1 MQRLLKN
8 LTGMGAVI
16 ALAACHGSGGRQM
29 NEPTQANES
38 AEQAEYPAGTPVREA
53 SSPAAPS
60 RVASPGTPWDSVRPY
75 ITEGLNSRVA
85 RPVGSG
91 KWLIRMESGL
101 ERENEPAFVMQAGD
115 RALIQ
120 GNRKWQ
126 LLSAV
131 AAGRTFAWDN
141 ISASDL
147 VMDPEQGSFFGADS
161 YGYLAAFSLAD
172 GKVRYRATVYG
183 NQSQF
188 RQFFTRRGTRWFIAS
203 WERDLNPHGRI
214 PPKSTALEVRDFGD
228 PSKAQGEFLGGTVEV
243 ALQNFE
249 QPKIFAAVSGE
260 TAFSAQLND
269 LLVTDLVLKLRGR
282 FSSEFEPLALSAA
295 EERAYILAQAGGEI
309 ALWCI
314 HARGERQYAVKLPEG
329 EAIAQ
334 RPPAVGFDHRVF
346 VYGGSTVHCIGADGK
361 VAWSQSAGAEIRGIA
376 VTPDDQLLVT
386 AGQSLIALDSRGN
399 KRVLRDFAPDSPV
412 TPPAMSRDGDIFVAS
427 RTKLYRLTQMK

>member
-1 MQRLLKN
+1 
-8 LTGMGAVI
+8 
-16 ALAACHGSGGRQM
+16 M
-29 NEPTQANES
+29 NEPTQTNAS
-38 AEQAEYPAGTPVREA
+38 PEQAEYPAGTPVRA
-53 SSPAAPS
+53 AATPAPPARTPAPG
-60 RVASPGTPWDSVRPY
+60 VPWDSVRPY
-75 ITEGLNSRVA
+75 ITEGLNSRLA

-131 AAGRTFAWDN
+131 AAGRSFAWDN

-147 VMDPEQGSFFGADS
+147 VMDADQGSFFAADS
-161 YGYLAAFSLAD
+161 YGYLTAFSLAD

-228 PSKAQGEFLGGTVEV
+228 PSKAQGEFLGSTVEV

-260 TAFSAQLND
+260 TAFSTQVND
-269 LLVTDLVLKLRGR
+269 LLVTDLALKLQGR
-282 FSSEFEPLALSAA
+282 YSGEFEPLGLSAA
-295 EERAYILAQAGGEI
+295 EERAYILAREGGELS
-309 ALWCI
+309 LWSVN
-314 HARGERQYAVKLPEG
+314 ARGERQYTVKLPEG
-329 EAIAQ
+329 EAIAH
-334 RPPAVGFDHRVF
+334 RPPVVGFDHRVYL
-346 VYGGSTVHCIGADGK
+346 YGGSSVHCVSPDGK
-361 VAWSQSAGAEIRGIA
+361 IAWSQSAGAAIQGMAIA
-376 VTPDDQLLVT
+376 PDDQLVVT
-386 AGQSLIALDSRGN
+386 AGQSLISFDSRGN
-399 KRVLRDFAPDSPV
+399 KRVLRDFAPDTPV
-412 TPPAMSRDGDIFVAS
+412 TPPAMSRDGDLFVAS